1 MFRDAVIS
9 ALFGALGPFFNKQA
23 TLDPRSRVYSL
34 FTDNNIAW
42 AIHPFNLLC
51 IMLTMN
57 TVSVKHKML
66 SYKND
71 GAFLGTSL
79 IFSLGYLFSALL
91 DIALGQ
97 SYMNWEKYI
106 GVLSIIVGLM
116 LITASGKGIPK
127 EPGKKSGSNVPEV
140 SLSEKKDENEPPKVD
155 GEEKKVDELAL
166 KTQGRDSEAGM
177 PGEWAECEV
186 KVSERE
192 SNTSVGLPGPNP
204 HLTKAQRAI
213 EEQIFFDTRNL

>member
-1 MFRDAVIS
+1 MH
-9 ALFGALGPFFNKQA
+9 L
-23 TLDPRSRVYSL
+23 
-34 FTDNNIAW
+34 
-42 AIHPFNLLC
+42 
-51 IMLTMN
+51 
-57 TVSVKHKML
+57 
-66 SYKND
+66 
-71 GAFLGTSL
+71 
-79 IFSLGYLFSALL
+79 
-91 DIALGQ
+91 
-97 SYMNWEKYI
+97 EKYL
-106 GVLSIIVGLM
+106 GVLSIIVGVM
-116 LITASGKGIPK
+116 LITASGKGIAK
-127 EPGKKSGSNVPEV
+127 VRGKKSGSNVPEV

-204 HLTKAQRAI
+204 HLTKAQRTI